1 MSSTA
6 TPSNPSRPA
15 WRVMKFGGSSVADG
29 DNWARIG
36 AEAANVLAG
45 GGNAVVVVSAIA
57 GITDL
62 LEGCLQ
68 APADFDPDATLAEIR
83 RRHAVLAAAVDAD
96 AAVLAPLYDQ
106 LHAALERVH
115 AAGPEREPAPEL
127 RAEVLA
133 FGELLS
139 SRLGEHILCGQGLD
153 CQWLDSRELLVTT
166 DNPRRS
172 QRASRL
178 SGECDTRP
186 SPEMQQRLA
195 ERGRLFIAPGFIARD
210 SAGNTALLGR
220 GGSDI
225 SAALIGTL
233 LDADRVEIFSDVPGL
248 FSADPR
254 RTPAARLLRAISYRE
269 ALELA
274 AMGARAL
281 HPRAL
286 LPLKKHRIPLWL
298 RQTARPEIEGTKI
311 TPEAHEHGA
320 QVKAIVARKNITL
333 VALEGIDMW
342 QQVGFMADIFGVFRD
357 HGLSVDLVSTSES
370 NVTLTL
376 DPGANLA
383 DDATLGRLAADLG
396 RFAQVDINTDCAT
409 VSLVGLGIRTILH
422 RLGPALE
429 VFEQRRIFQVSQ
441 AANDLNLTFVVEA
454 RHADR
459 LVQQLHQQII
469 PGGVGGD
476 AVFGPSWEALFRRA
490 EEAEATS
497 AWWRIRRER
506 LIEQLQGR
514 DSAYVYDLASVRDA
528 ARRLV
533 ALPAVDRVL
542 YSMKANPHAD
552 ILRTAAAAG
561 LGIEC
566 VSLAEARHA
575 LASVDGL
582 QPADLLFTPN
592 FGPRA
597 EYLEAL
603 DMGLQVTIDNPWIL
617 EHWGADFA
625 GQSVFLR
632 LDPGS
637 GLGHH
642 KMVRTAGSN
651 AKFGVPLGEL
661 ERVAKLARAH
671 DVKITGLHAHTG
683 SGIMHPDNWHRTLE
697 TLGEA
702 ARELPDVEVIDLG
715 GGLGVPDRETD
726 LPLDLAALEAGI
738 AGLKA
743 RLVRPVKVWLEPG
756 RFLVSQA
763 GVLVARVTQVKGKGD
778 MRYVGIATGMNSLIR
793 PALYGAWHEIVNLTR
808 LDQPGDQV
816 YNVVGPICET
826 GDILGLDRLLPECRE
841 GDLILIANTGAY
853 GAAMAS
859 RYNLREPAEEL
870 VLPIDQ

>member
-1 MSSTA
+1 
-6 TPSNPSRPA
+6 
-15 WRVMKFGGSSVADG
+15 MKFGGSSVADA
-29 DNWARIG
+29 DNWPRI
-36 AEAANVLAG
+36 ATEAAKVLDD
-45 GGNAVVVVSAIA
+45 GGNAVIVVSALD

-62 LEGCLQ
+62 LDACLQ
-68 APADFDPDATLAEIR
+68 SPGEIEPGATLAEVR
-83 RRHAVLAAAVDAD
+83 RRHESLAASAD
-96 AAVLAPLYDQ
+96 VELSALEPIFESLRET
-106 LHAALERVH
+106 LERVGNGDADPAI
-115 AAGPEREPAPEL
+115 AAEL
-127 RAEVLA
+127 LA

-139 SRLGEHILCGQGLD
+139 SRLGEIILHGQGLD
-153 CQWLDSRELLVTT
+153 CQWLDSRELLVCN
-166 DNPRRS
+166 DNPNRSRRAVRLS
-172 QRASRL
+172 AECEVAPSPDTQSRL
-178 SGECDTRP
+178 
-186 SPEMQQRLA
+186 A
-195 ERGRLFIAPGFIARD
+195 ARGRLFIAPGFIARNG
-210 SAGNTALLGR
+210 AGDTVLLGR

-254 RTPAARLLRAISYRE
+254 RIPAARLLRNISYRE

-286 LPLKKHRIPLWL
+286 LPLRKHRVPLWL
-298 RQTARPEIEGTKI
+298 RQTSNPDIEGTKI
-311 TPEAHEHGA
+311 TPDAHEHGA

-333 VALEGIDMW
+333 VALEGLDMW
-342 QQVGFMADIFGVFRD
+342 QQVGFMADVFNVFRD

-376 DPGANLA
+376 DPGANMA
-383 DDATLGRLAADLG
+383 DQAALDRLAADLG
-396 RFAQVDINTDCAT
+396 KLAQVDINTECAS

-441 AANDLNLTFVVEA
+441 AANDLNLTFVVES

-490 EEAEATS
+490 EEAEAVP
-497 AWWRIRRER
+497 AWWRRKRET
-506 LIEQLQGR
+506 LIETLEGR
-514 DSAYVYDLASVRDA
+514 DSAYVYDLDSVRDA
-528 ARRLV
+528 AGKLV

-552 ILRTAAAAG
+552 ILRTACQSG

-582 QPADLLFTPN
+582 KPADLLFTPN
-592 FGPRA
+592 FAPRQ
-597 EYLEAL
+597 EYRDALEL
-603 DMGLQVTIDNPWIL
+603 GLTVTIDNPWIL

-625 GQSVFLR
+625 GRSVFLR

-661 ERVAKLARAH
+661 GRVAKLARAH
-671 DVKITGLHAHTG
+671 DVRITGLHAHTG

-738 AGLKA
+738 AGLKSK
-743 RLVRPVKVWLEPG
+743 LVRPVKVWLEPG
-756 RFLVSQA
+756 RFLVAQA
-763 GVLVARVTQVKGKGD
+763 GVLIARVTQVKGKGD

-808 LDQPGDQV
+808 LDEPGDQV

-826 GDILGLDRLLPECRE
+826 GDVLGLDRLLPECRE
-841 GDLILIANTGAY
+841 GDLLLISNTGAY

-859 RYNLREPAEEL
+859 KYNLREPAEE
-870 VLPIDQ
+870 VAI